1 MDFEL
6 LLLSPLVRPPR
17 RNAGVMYNDGMN
29 NHNGGIINSET
40 SHLMNGGYNHANSA
54 EANHVNYNN
63 ADLNNMNYNSD
74 QSNVLRP
81 LKQYAQ
87 DNNWNPNDS
96 RNFDYNMYPNDSRN
110 FDYNMQGKYKKI
122 YFLNY
127 FIHTNFG
134 YHHMQYLSCKW
145 GQKCK

>member
-6 LLLSPLVRPPR
+6 LFLSPLVRPPR

-96 RNFDYNMYPNDSRN
+96 RNFDYNM
-110 FDYNMQGKYKKI
+110 QGKYKKYI
-122 YFLNY
+122 YFELW
-127 FIHTNFG
+127 TN
-134 YHHMQYLSCKW
+134 L
-145 GQKCK
+145 

>member
-6 LLLSPLVRPPR
+6 LFLSPLVRPPR

-96 RNFDYNMYPNDSRN
+96 RNFDYNM
-110 FDYNMQGKYKKI
+110 QGKYKKYIFILI
-122 YFLNY
+122 YTLFLQMLGIIICCFLN
-127 FIHTNFG
+127 IQCNI
-134 YHHMQYLSCKW
+134 
-145 GQKCK
+145 

>member
-6 LLLSPLVRPPR
+6 LFLSPLVRPPR

-96 RNFDYNMYPNDSRN
+96 RNFDYNM
-110 FDYNMQGKYKKI
+110 QGKYKI
-122 YFLNY
+122 ICNLNY
-127 FIHTNFG
+127 VL
-134 YHHMQYLSCKW
+134 YSCKFW
-145 GQKCK
+145 VSSNAAF